1 MQKTP
6 TSHDFVIMCFSAT
19 LGLPTYPTGRRPCT
33 LAPLVAPCSTL
44 ARPGTSCSLTCDQG
58 KEARASGGRARA
70 GSMPAV
76 RAGVRGEEVAG
87 GRFRV
92 IFLPV
97 PFRS

>member
-1 MQKTP
+1 MQKSL
-6 TSHDFVIMCFSAT
+6 TSHDFVIMHFSPL
-19 LGLPTYPTGRRPCT
+19 LGLPTYPTELHPHT
-33 LAPLVAPCSTL
+33 LTPLVAPCSTL

-58 KEARASGGRARA
+58 KGARASRGRARA

-76 RAGVRGEEVAG
+76 RACVRGEEVAG